1 MPRKRSS
8 MVYYAMLGPVIVA
21 VAVLFGYPLAKVF
34 QLSFLQYTPGL
45 PIEFIGLRNYVDSFT
60 DPIFLATI
68 RRTFIYTGGVVL
80 ANFWIGIGL
89 ALLTYEKF
97 KGVKLLR
104 TIIILPMVFIPSA
117 ASIVWVLMYN
127 EKIGIIN
134 HLLSAIGL
142 ESYAF
147 LSDPTSALIGVMIT
161 DIWAWTPFMYLI
173 LLAGLQNLPS
183 ELVEAARI
191 DGASSTKIF
200 WSITLPFMQP
210 VIAVAVLIKL
220 LDTFRTFPYLWIMTR
235 GGPGDT
241 THVLSTLAFKK
252 AFVTFEF
259 GLSSTYGVI
268 TLLLA
273 MAIGIPLTYI
283 LIWRRVR

>member
-1 MPRKRSS
+1 MLRRSTS
-8 MVYYAMLGPVIVA
+8 FFYYIMLGPAIIALILV
-21 VAVLFGYPLAKVF
+21 FGYPIIKVL

-45 PIEFIGLRNYVDSFT
+45 ELKFIGFQNYLRSFT

-68 RRTFIYTGGVVL
+68 IRTFVYTGGVVL

-89 ALLTYEKF
+89 ALLTYENF

-117 ASIVWVLMYN
+117 ASIIWVLAYN

-134 HLLSAIGL
+134 HLLEAMG
-142 ESYAF
+142 YGRFAF
-147 LSDPTSALIGVMIT
+147 LSDPTIALLSVMIT

-173 LLAGLQNLPS
+173 LLAGLQSLPN
-183 ELVEAARI
+183 ELFEAARI
-191 DGASSTKIF
+191 DGASGARIF
-200 WSITLPFMQP
+200 WLITLPLMQP
-210 VIAVAVLIKL
+210 VIAVAVLIKT

-268 TLLLA
+268 TLMLA
-273 MAIGIPLTYI
+273 MTLGIPLTYV